1 MKLSQRNKRQRITF
15 IELDSNGD
23 NQNGFYTG
31 VSYIGLQEYELRKV
45 IFVNGTQLFIADVDV
60 TQ

>member
-23 NQNGFYTG
+23 NQNGFYAG

-45 IFVNGTQLFIADVDV
+45 IFVNGTQLFIADLDV